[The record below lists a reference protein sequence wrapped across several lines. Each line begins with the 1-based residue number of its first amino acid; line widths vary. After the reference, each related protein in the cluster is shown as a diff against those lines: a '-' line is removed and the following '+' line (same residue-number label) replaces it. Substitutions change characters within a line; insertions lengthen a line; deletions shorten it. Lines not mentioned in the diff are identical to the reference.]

1 MSGGFRGKG
10 LGQGLL
16 IRGFKSVGVSGFRDA
31 LKAFRGATLLFRLC
45 SLQPPLAKARAE
57 WRSEVASLD
66 EILGT
71 GSLEG
76 LDPVDSPEV

>member
-1 MSGGFRGKG
+1 MLGFRAFEM
-10 LGQGLL
+10 L
-16 IRGFKSVGVSGFRDA
+16 